1 MKTGQQA
8 PAFTLTDTDNK
19 SVSLNDFTGK
29 NVLLL
34 FFPQAFTSVCIRE
47 FCDVRDQSSVYEGLS
62 AQILGI
68 SVDPI
73 ELLVRFKNE
82 HQLNFPMLSD
92 GAREVSK
99 AYDCLYESSTFDLN
113 QVSKRSAFLI
123 DKQGIIRYAEV
134 LENPGELPNFN
145 AILKTLA
152 EI

>member
-47 FCDVRDQSSVYEGLS
+47 FCNVRDQSSVYEGLS

-99 AYDCLYESSTFDLN
+99 DRKSTRLNSSHIPL
-113 QVSKRSAFLI
+113 SRMPSSA
-123 DKQGIIRYAEV
+123 
-134 LENPGELPNFN
+134 
-145 AILKTLA
+145 
-152 EI
+152 